1 MDQAR
6 RHIRFRRIIDGLH
19 DEGSDRGQRRRSPA
33 GIQFVYAAQIG
44 SGELKIND
52 ESKEAAWV
60 PLSSAVHLPLAESQ
74 RRRLKD
80 VIEYQKERHQTFL
93 R

>member
-1 MDQAR
+1 MPGILLNSGSSSKEQRSRPADTVERVYCFFLTR
-6 RHIRFRRIIDGLH
+6 R
-19 DEGSDRGQRRRSPA
+19 
-33 GIQFVYAAQIG
+33 YAAEIE
-44 SGELKIND
+44 SGELKIDN

-60 PLSSAVHLPLAESQ
+60 PLSSAVELPLAESQ

-80 VIEYQKERHQTFL
+80 VMEYQKQRRTFL